1 MQLNQR
7 QETVLR
13 ALVRAHVGGAG
24 PVGSTTLAH
33 TLPIQLSAAS
43 IRTTMA
49 ELTELGLIEQP
60 HTSAGR
66 VPTEAGLRLFVDELV
81 AAPGVG
87 EWERRQIA
95 HELESAGA
103 DVSLQV
109 ASGLLSARTHQLGF
123 AVLPRLDRV
132 ALRHASLIRVCS
144 DRVLVVLV
152 SRSGVT
158 YQRVI
163 RDDRSGD
170 QARLERIEAELNR
183 RLAGHSLV
191 ELRVLL
197 ERESAR
203 LRDRAERLVFD
214 TLLAAV
220 HALAREAVSQADVLI
235 PTRRPLV
242 EQPEFHDPGRLA
254 ELWAVLE
261 THQALLALLDRV
273 LDRGGVAVTFG
284 GEVNVPALRQCA
296 AVTAACGTDD
306 ARALVGVLGP
316 SRMDY
321 ARVIPLVHLFSELV
335 TEKWVR

>member
-1 MQLNQR
+1 MGLSER

-13 ALVRAHVGGAG
+13 ALVRAHLGGAG

-43 IRTTMA
+43 IRNTMA
-49 ELTELGLIEQP
+49 ELSELGLIEQP

-87 EWERRQIA
+87 DWERRRIEQ
-95 HELESAGA
+95 ELDAAGSDA
-103 DVSLQV
+103 SLRA
-109 ASGLLSARTHQLGF
+109 ASDLLSARTHQLGF

-132 ALRHASLIRVCS
+132 ALRHASLIRVS
-144 DRVLVVLV
+144 SERVLVVLV

-163 RDDRSGD
+163 RDARSGD
-170 QARLERIEAELNR
+170 QTRLERIEVELNR
-183 RLAGHSLV
+183 RLAGSSLV
-191 ELRVLL
+191 ALRAQLR
-197 ERESAR
+197 RESAQ
-203 LRDRAERLVFD
+203 LRHRAERLLFD
-214 TLLAAV
+214 TLCLAV
-220 HALAREAVSQADVLI
+220 HALADEAAAQIDVLT
-235 PTRRPLV
+235 PTRRTLV
-242 EQPEFHDPGRLA
+242 EQREFHEPERLA

-261 THQALLALLDRV
+261 THEALLALLERV
-273 LDRGGVAVTFG
+273 LARGGVAVTFG
-284 GEVNVPALRQCA
+284 GEVDVPALRQCA

-321 ARVIPLVHLFSELV
+321 ARVIPLVHLCSELV
-335 TEKWVR
+335 TERLAR